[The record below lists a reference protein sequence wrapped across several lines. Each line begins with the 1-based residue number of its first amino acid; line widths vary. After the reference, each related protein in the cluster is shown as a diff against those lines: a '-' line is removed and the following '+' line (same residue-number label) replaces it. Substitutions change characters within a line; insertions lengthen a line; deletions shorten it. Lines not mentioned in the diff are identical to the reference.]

1 MPSVKKWSTKHLV
14 DFKNLRTA
22 DDKPITG
29 GLSGTVKHFLGVS
42 MNKKQ
47 QLSNWEQRP
56 LTVDQATYA
65 GKDDDSNWMIASDT
79 HKDLFFLYES
89 ERCILSIANL

>member
-1 MPSVKKWSTKHLV
+1 MPSVKKWTTRHLV

-65 GKDDDSNWMIASDT
+65 GKDDSGMI
-79 HKDLFFLYES
+79 
-89 ERCILSIANL
+89 CQ

>member
-1 MPSVKKWSTKHLV
+1 MYVAYDFGGDFSLLGQCMPSVKKWTTRHLV

-65 GKDDDSNWMIASDT
+65 GKDDSGMI
-79 HKDLFFLYES
+79 
-89 ERCILSIANL
+89 CQ